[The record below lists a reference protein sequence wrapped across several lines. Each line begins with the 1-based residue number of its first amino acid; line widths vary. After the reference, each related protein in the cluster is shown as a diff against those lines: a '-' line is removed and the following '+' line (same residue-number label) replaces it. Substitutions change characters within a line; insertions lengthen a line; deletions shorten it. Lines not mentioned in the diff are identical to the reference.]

1 MIWFRGHIKVVII
14 NGGMFNMAGK
24 MKIKFIFFALLL
36 ALILL
41 FIYFAGQPCVVKF
54 SKDFYY
60 DYESNS
66 IFGKDDLVDVAPK
79 IIDYDYDK
87 NFVAVKQSPKYS
99 HDSMYDYPED
109 FSSESY
115 KNGLNDVYYW
125 VISLKDKKVYG
136 PMLFEDY
143 NKLCKEIGSQFFVN
157 LTASKSE

>member
-1 MIWFRGHIKVVII
+1 
-14 NGGMFNMAGK
+14 MAGK

-66 IFGKDDLVDVAPK
+66 IFGKDDLVDIAPK

-136 PMLFEDY
+136 PILFEDY
-143 NKLCKEIGSQFFVN
+143 NKICKEIGSQIFVN

>member
-1 MIWFRGHIKVVII
+1 
-14 NGGMFNMAGK
+14 
-24 MKIKFIFFALLL
+24 
-36 ALILL
+36 
-41 FIYFAGQPCVVKF
+41 
-54 SKDFYY
+54 
-60 DYESNS
+60 
-66 IFGKDDLVDVAPK
+66 
-79 IIDYDYDK
+79 
-87 NFVAVKQSPKYS
+87 
-99 HDSMYDYPED
+99 MYDYPED